1 MASARSA
8 VRPAVS
14 IAATALAAVA
24 TASVVVPAPAAAAP
38 TSGAAVTGYAGG
50 STNDVPHVIAEP
62 PEVLVPEGSSRS
74 FTVRLSH
81 PPSGMVS
88 VNMRLSGTGVWASHP
103 MLLTFNPYDWSTPK
117 SYPLFSMPDADA
129 VDDVLVVTL
138 DVPGYL
144 PSTVTVRQIDDD

>member
-24 TASVVVPAPAAAAP
+24 TTSVVMPAPAAAAP
-38 TSGAAVTGYAGG
+38 TPSAAVTAYAGG

-62 PEVLVPEGSSRS
+62 PELLVPEGSSRS

-81 PPSGMVS
+81 PPSGMVY
-88 VNMRLSGTGVWASHP
+88 VNVRPSGTGIWSSHP
-103 MLLTFNPYDWSTPK
+103 MLLMFTPYDWSTPK
-117 SYPLFSMPDADA
+117 SYPLYSMPDADT
-129 VDDVLVVTL
+129 VDDVLVVTA

-144 PSTVTVRQIDDD
+144 PGTVTVTQIDRD